1 MVLRLPLLPKA
12 RAESNEK
19 TQCKLTFK
27 LGCMVRMPGVRIRSA
42 RMVGPGWLIGTL
54 RGGPGNG
61 PTSIQV
67 TVSKTLARIL

>member
-1 MVLRLPLLPKA
+1 
-12 RAESNEK
+12 
-19 TQCKLTFK
+19 
-27 LGCMVRMPGVRIRSA
+27 MPGVRIRSA